1 MDINGAKA
9 LRDRLGPNG
18 ADEAPPQAVD
28 ANIPESAPPVYH
40 WVGVPKV
47 AVTSSREVEEP
58 PAQSGS
64 LFRRLG
70 LSFR

>member
-9 LRDRLGPNG
+9 LKERLGLHG
-18 ADEAPPQAVD
+18 AGEATRPSAAVPAD
-28 ANIPESAPPVYH
+28 APPVYH
-40 WVGVPKV
+40 WLGVPQ
-47 AVTSSREVEEP
+47 AETSP
-58 PAQSGS
+58 PDADDAKPAQSTS